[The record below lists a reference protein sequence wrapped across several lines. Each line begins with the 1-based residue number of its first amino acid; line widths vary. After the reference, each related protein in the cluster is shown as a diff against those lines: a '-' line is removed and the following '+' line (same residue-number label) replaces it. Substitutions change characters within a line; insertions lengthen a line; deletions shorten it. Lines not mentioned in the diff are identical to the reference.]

1 MTRLEKLLMRIELI
15 DKVTAP
21 ANKIMRSVDT
31 MIDRVKTGFES
42 VATGA
47 AGLLGTGFA
56 LNQLTQDAREMN
68 RALGE
73 VRSLSVAEDA
83 LAKLERRSLSFSI
96 RYGESATEFVR
107 SAYDIQSAIA
117 GLVNSELAAFTD
129 ASNVL
134 AKGTKADAAT
144 ITNYLGT
151 MYGIFK
157 QNADAMGKTAW
168 VEQLAGQTATAVEMF
183 KTTGAEMS
191 RAFTS
196 LGADAQ
202 AHGVAINEQMAVLG
216 KLQATM
222 SGSEA
227 GTKYRAFLRGVGVA
241 QEKLGLQFTDSAGRM
256 LPVDEILTKLQGK
269 FGAIDTVAKSDLLKK
284 AFGSDEAVAA
294 IKLLINDT
302 DGLTDAIDALGRV
315 NGMDK
320 ARMMAAAM
328 VDPLDRIS
336 AANTA
341 VQISFGKMIN
351 QAMLPFYD
359 TVIDGLGTLNRWI
372 NLFPNLAGALAK
384 VLLLIFAFT
393 AAVSALA
400 IVKGLYLIALTGMTT
415 GLALLRVTMIP
426 FGPLLA
432 ALRMGWLML
441 KIQMLAGAG
450 LLPALRL
457 AFLAFNTQL
466 LINLKSLWLVRGA
479 TWLMTST
486 MSLLRAAV
494 LATAI
499 SFPGLLTGLLTL
511 KASFIAAGAG
521 AWAFTVALLANPITW
536 IVLGVVALVAGLVL
550 LVKHWDTVSLA
561 VREFFSTVMARWQ
574 AFRAVIENNGFLRV
588 VFAPLLVG
596 VDIVTTVLRALARI
610 PAWFSQFKTWLASS
624 NIFQPLRAGV
634 AFITDAW
641 NRLRERLENNAF
653 MRVVFTPLLVG
664 VDIVT
669 HVLRVLARIPAWF
682 GQFNTW
688 LAGTDLF
695 QSFRAG
701 VALITDV
708 WNRFRERLENNAFL
722 RLVFTP
728 LLVGVDIAHTVLN
741 AFAQFPAW
749 FAAFKNWLA
758 DLNPLQSFSDGLAW
772 LSERWTAFRTLL
784 EDNRFLHFLFTP
796 LLAAVE
802 GVGVLLTA
810 LSRIPTW
817 FAQFKAWLSSLSPF
831 DVIGEGV
838 DWLIEKLNLIPGVN
852 ISKTSVPELTEQT
865 ARIDTTANLQ
875 FADIP
880 PVPDIT
886 ADVAFGRVPT
896 VPGVEVS
903 PVAAERPESRIDAAV
918 SEQRDGLKAP
928 PATIA
933 RQVPQGGLRDQI
945 SNTSNTR
952 SVHVEK
958 LEVNTSQP
966 VNGYSLADE
975 LTMAGA

>member
-302 DGLTDAIDALGRV
+302 DGLTAAMDALGRV

-351 QAMLPFYD
+351 QAMMPFYD

-400 IVKGLYLIALTGMTT
+400 IVKGLYIIALTGMTT
-415 GLALLRVTMIP
+415 GLSLLRVTLIP

-466 LINLKSLWLVRGA
+466 LINLKSLWLVRGV

-486 MSLLRAAV
+486 MALFRAAV

-521 AWAFTVALLANPITW
+521 AWAFTAALLANPITW
-536 IVLGVVALVAGLVL
+536 IVIGVVALVTGLVL
-550 LVKHWDTVSLA
+550 LVKHWDTVSVA
-561 VREFFSTVMARWQ
+561 VREFFQGAMARWQ

-596 VDIVTTVLRALARI
+596 VDIVT
-610 PAWFSQFKTWLASS
+610 
-624 NIFQPLRAGV
+624 
-634 AFITDAW
+634 
-641 NRLRERLENNAF
+641 
-653 MRVVFTPLLVG
+653 
-664 VDIVT
+664 

-682 GQFNTW
+682 GQFKTW
-688 LAGTDLF
+688 FAGSNIF
-695 QSFRAG
+695 QPFRAG
-701 VALITDV
+701 VAFITDA
-708 WNRFRERLENNAFL
+708 WNSFRERLENNAFL
-722 RLVFTP
+722 RLVFAP
-728 LLVGVDIAHTVLN
+728 LLAGIDIAQTVLN
-741 AFAQFPAW
+741 AFTQFPAW

-784 EDNRFLHFLFTP
+784 EDNRFFHFLFTP
-796 LLAAVE
+796 LLAAVD
-802 GVGVLLTA
+802 GVGLLLIA

-838 DWLIEKLNLIPGVN
+838 DWLIDKLNKIPGVN
-852 ISKTSVPELTEQT
+852 ISKPSLPELTEQT
-865 ARIDTTANLQ
+865 ASIDTTANLQ
-875 FADIP
+875 FAEIP
-880 PVPDIT
+880 TVPDIT

-896 VPGVEVS
+896 MPDIEVS

-952 SVHVEK
+952 SIHVEK
-958 LEVNTSQP
+958 LEVNTSQA